1 MSGDQ
6 QSAKIDLD
14 IVKLGTGSDVSCGE
28 LLVRFVDAVLQR
40 NTAAIATARSS
51 ICVQLGDLAAHDAS
65 AVIAMFQLNTRV
77 ADACGIPLDT
87 FGEESRRQLGVELG
101 FDSHGQL

>member
-1 MSGDQ
+1 M
-6 QSAKIDLD
+6 D
-14 IVKLGTGSDVSCGE
+14 IVKLGAGNDVSCGE
-28 LLVRFVDAVLQR
+28 LLVRFADAVLQG
-40 NTAAIATARSS
+40 NTAAIASARSS
-51 ICVQLGDLAAHDAS
+51 IRDQLGEPAAHDAA

-101 FDSHGQL
+101 FNNHG

>member
-1 MSGDQ
+1 MSGEQ
-6 QSAKIDLD
+6 QSVKIDLD
-14 IVKLGTGSDVSCGE
+14 IVKLGTGSDVSSGE

-40 NTAAIATARSS
+40 NTTAIANTRRR
-51 ICVQLGDLAAHDAS
+51 IRDRLGEPATHDAA

-101 FDSHGQL
+101 FDNDN

>member
-1 MSGDQ
+1 VSGET

-14 IVKLGTGSDVSCGE
+14 IVKLGTGSGVSCGE
-28 LLVRFVDAVLQR
+28 LLVSFVDAVLQGK
-40 NTAAIATARSS
+40 TAAIATARSS
-51 ICVQLGDLAAHDAS
+51 IYDQLGEPAAHDAA
-65 AVIAMFQLNTRV
+65 AVISMFQLNTRV

-101 FDSHGQL
+101 FDNHG

>member
-6 QSAKIDLD
+6 QSTQIDLD

-28 LLVRFVDAVLQR
+28 QLVSFVDAVLQGD
-40 NTAAIATARSS
+40 TAEIATARSS
-51 ICVQLGDLAAHDAS
+51 IRDQLGESAAHDAA

-101 FDSHGQL
+101 FDNRGKL